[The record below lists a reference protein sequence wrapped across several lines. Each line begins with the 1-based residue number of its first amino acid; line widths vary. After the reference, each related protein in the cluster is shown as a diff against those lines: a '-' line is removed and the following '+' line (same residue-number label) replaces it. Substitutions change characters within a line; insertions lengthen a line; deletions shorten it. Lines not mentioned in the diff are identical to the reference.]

1 MQKFYDAVTDFI
13 FVEQEPQK
21 ADVIFVPGGNYPE
34 AAVHAAE
41 LYHAGFAPYI
51 LPSGRFSISLG
62 YFSCS
67 RRPFGCQA
75 GCPEIEA
82 EATTADS
89 ECPLYR
95 KSTSRPVS
103 CPRYETEAA
112 YLSDILEQAGVPRT
126 AVLQEDQA
134 TFTYE
139 NAIYSRKAADAAGW
153 KVERAI
159 LCCQAFHARRA
170 LMYYQEQFP
179 ETEILVCPAVTKN
192 ITKQTWM
199 KSQEGIDTVLGEV
212 ERCGSQFHDI
222 MKAALLQNC
231 SEGQGTE
238 KK

>member
-34 AAVHAAE
+34 AAAHAAE

-51 LPSGRFSISLG
+51 LPSGRFSISQG

-75 GCPEIEA
+75 GCTELAEEA
-82 EATTADS
+82 AAADS
-89 ECPLYR
+89 KCSISQ
-95 KSTSRPVS
+95 KGVS
-103 CPRYETEAA
+103 SSVICPRYETEAA
-112 YLSDILEQAGVPRT
+112 YLSDILEQAGVPKT
-126 AVLQEDQA
+126 AVLTESQA

-153 KVERAI
+153 KVGRAI

-170 LMYYQEQFP
+170 MMYYQEQFP

-212 ERCGSQFHDI
+212 ERCGSQFHEI
-222 MKAALLQNC
+222 MKAALLQNG
-231 SEGQGTE
+231 SGEQETE